1 MASFTTFF
9 TLLLYTIT
17 VFLLGQGA
25 GKNRSACPTEF
36 SCGSLGTMK
45 YPFSSNISRPE
56 CGLLKLECD
65 AVPLPRIRI
74 GRKYYY
80 VYGKLGD
87 YIRLY
92 DPELEQIVLNR
103 PRCNSF
109 DTNVSFP
116 NSPWVSFVIPHNFT
130 VFKCSNTPNL
140 TQQMNIF
147 GYRNHTKCRDFS
159 LFYRP
164 PGEGDPL
171 PNLPNHHGFPPKCSP
186 ILLPFEEE
194 YSTIDLFDIISVTFV
209 LEWLLSED
217 CSNCQ
222 KRGGQCV
229 TTADNQ
235 FHCSKER
242 EGSHF
247 PALLGFPLCLVCITS
262 TDVIVSRRLVVT
274 SLDLRAT
281 ITAKLN
287 FVVYYR
293 EDGNDTAPGGG
304 NLPAECSVV
313 QLPFR
318 KNSRAS
324 DLFRKLNSLISV
336 EWETRF
342 VEPGEFKSKYSIVIG
357 GDNFGCGSS
366 REHAPVALGA
376 AGVSAVVAESYA
388 RIFFRNSVST
398 GEIYPLESE
407 VRICEECKTGDVVT
421 VELGENKL
429 INHTTGKEYKLKPIG
444 DAGPVVEACGIFAY
458 ARKTGMIPSRQ
469 A

>member
-17 VFLLGQGA
+17 VFLLDQGA

-56 CGLLKLECD
+56 CGLLRLECD
-65 AVPLPRIRI
+65 AVPLPRIRV

-130 VFKCSNTPNL
+130 VFKCPNTPNL
-140 TQQMNIF
+140 TQQMNRF

-186 ILLPFEEE
+186 ILLPFEKE
-194 YSTIDLFDIISVTFV
+194 YSTDDLFDIISVTFV

-222 KRGGQCV
+222 KQGNSYWRTIVMAALGGIAV
-229 TTADNQ
+229 LL
-235 FHCSKER
+235 SLLLILILWRRKKEEESPYIFSR
-242 EGSHF
+242 NASRDPCLSHDLEMGSQSF
-247 PALLGFPLCLVCITS
+247 GVPVFSFKELKDATKNFDSSTEIGDGGFGT
-262 TDVIVSRRLVVT
+262 
-274 SLDLRAT
+274 
-281 ITAKLN
+281 
-287 FVVYYR
+287 VYH
-293 EDGNDTAPGGG
+293 G
-304 NLPAECSVV
+304 NL
-313 QLPFR
+313 L
-318 KNSRAS
+318 
-324 DLFRKLNSLISV
+324 LFHL
-336 EWETRF
+336 
-342 VEPGEFKSKYSIVIG
+342 
-357 GDNFGCGSS
+357 
-366 REHAPVALGA
+366 
-376 AGVSAVVAESYA
+376 VS
-388 RIFFRNSVST
+388 
-398 GEIYPLESE
+398 
-407 VRICEECKTGDVVT
+407 C
-421 VELGENKL
+421 
-429 INHTTGKEYKLKPIG
+429 
-444 DAGPVVEACGIFAY
+444 
-458 ARKTGMIPSRQ
+458 
-469 A
+469 